1 MHVVLKCHHQ
11 RAAAGISSTQSLV
24 HVPCRPPEGDPS
36 GQLILG
42 AKAAAA
48 ASLVLCLHNWAQPSR
63 ALTHPDESDWN
74 QINKYNSG
82 FIKNQGSLLCPPG
95 TK

>member
-24 HVPCRPPEGDPS
+24 HVPCRPLEGDPS